1 MVFVVSY
8 VLLLHWPFFH
18 QFSGHTI
25 AQIRLILRPIGKSGT
40 QWSWKDRF
48 LTYVHRFDISDR
60 DPATRLHLLKR
71 AKRSNG
77 TRIGDIIP
85 VAQLRAPVNVVPRF
99 GASADN
105 RLTPY
110 NSMEHASEFW
120 LNMYWD
126 KNTFF
131 TLST

>member
-1 MVFVVSY
+1 
-8 VLLLHWPFFH
+8 
-18 QFSGHTI
+18 
-25 AQIRLILRPIGKSGT
+25 
-40 QWSWKDRF
+40 
-48 LTYVHRFDISDR
+48 VHRFDISDR

-85 VAQLRAPVNVVPRF
+85 VAQLRAPVSVVPRF

-105 RLTPY
+105 RLTPH

-120 LNMYWD
+120 LNVYWD

-131 TLST
+131 TLSK